1 MKRRTHLLGFK
12 LPNLTEKT
20 VSKTGKTYWKRIGLK
35 NFREEFIKQNRGLLK
50 AAYGEEKKHAENTGK
65 YALQQFQKKFT
76 NYKDYANQLL
86 KATVKTKGNLESLI
100 KIRLGYKTERYK
112 QHIADLVEM
121 HSTFYQDL
129 LLLIQPNETKP
140 NPDNFIYNGD
150 GNYTYYA
157 DNGNEITFRF
167 VGDYSEDQ
175 IEFTGAYA

>member
-1 MKRRTHLLGFK
+1 MKRRKHLLGFK

-100 KIRLGYKTERYK
+100 KIRLARESQR
-112 QHIADLVEM
+112 QRAHIVDLIEM
-121 HSTFYQDL
+121 HTAFYQELIL
-129 LLLIQPNETKP
+129 LVQPDETKL
-140 NPDNFIYNGD
+140 NSDNLVYMGD
-150 GNYTYYA
+150 GNYCYYS
-157 DNGNEITFRF
+157 DNGKEITFRF